1 MESGP
6 PRRDT
11 PWALSEEN
19 VELVRRGLVATSGG
33 DPNGAQAMFD
43 PSIEWDMAG
52 VAGWPEK
59 RLYRGAEVGEFL
71 RAWADSWRDW
81 HFDVID
87 LQDAGEDR
95 VFAAIREWGIGTESK
110 VSVEQYRY
118 LIFTLRDGRT
128 ARVEMFSERADA
140 LEAVGLPE

>member
-1 MESGP
+1 
-6 PRRDT
+6 
-11 PWALSEEN
+11 
-19 VELVRRGLVATSGG
+19 
-33 DPNGAQAMFD
+33 MFD

-128 ARVEMFSERADA
+128 VRVEMFSERADA